1 VSADFMQRLTFDHA
15 SASERLQREAME
27 EMAAT

>member
-1 VSADFMQRLTFDHA
+1 MQRLTFDHA
-15 SASERLQREAME
+15 SVSERLQHEAME